1 MEGTFSV
8 IKSTRF
14 VRKRQTVKLTADTD
28 LTNDVPG
35 KLVGALAALTRGGL
49 LGILVKC
56 IALGAVAGGAGSL
69 LCSYCPL
76 LGEHPKKWAQ
86 HLAARHRPDWSRDL
100 GWLVT
105 IG

>member
-1 MEGTFSV
+1 MAGWEGTFSV

-35 KLVGALAALTRGGL
+35 KLVGALAALTCGGL

-56 IALGAVAGGAGSL
+56 IALGGSGWWGWQPALQL
-69 LCSYCPL
+69 LPSP
-76 LGEHPKKWAQ
+76 G
-86 HLAARHRPDWSRDL
+86 
-100 GWLVT
+100 
-105 IG
+105 